1 MKEQGM
7 RIAYIGLGAM
17 GRPMAANLGSRFDT
31 RVWNRTAE
39 VARQHAEAH
48 GTTAVEDLLD
58 LADAEVICTCLPT
71 TVEVEAVA
79 CVLAPA
85 LGEGTIWLDHTSG
98 DPQQAR
104 DLAAYLG
111 SVGVDYLDAPVS
123 GGTKG
128 AEAGALTVMVG
139 GDGDAL
145 GEVAEVLD
153 AVAGRVIHVGPS
165 GAGMAVKAVN
175 NALLAAALWAAAE
188 GFAALEKAG
197 VPTSVALEVVNA
209 SSGRSNATENLFPE
223 RVVTRAFPNTFALS
237 LLAKDV
243 GLARATLD
251 AGGVEAPILHLVDRL
266 TTDAAETLGG
276 DVDHTELVRMVERA
290 AGVELR

>member
-1 MKEQGM
+1 M

-17 GRPMAANLGSRFDT
+17 GRPMAANLATRFDT

-39 VARQHAEAH
+39 VAHRHAEAN
-48 GTTAVEDLLD
+48 GTTAVEDLVD
-58 LADAEVICTCLPT
+58 LADADVVCTCLPT

-79 CVLAPA
+79 RVLAPA
-85 LGEGTIWLDHTSG
+85 LGEGTVWLDHTSG

-104 DLAAYLG
+104 DLAALLG
-111 SVGVDYLDAPVS
+111 AEGVDYLDAPVS
-123 GGTKG
+123 GGTNG

-139 GDGDAL
+139 GDAGAL
-145 GEVAEVLD
+145 AQVEVVLD
-153 AVAGRVIHVGPS
+153 AVAARVVHVGPS

-175 NALLAAALWAAAE
+175 NALLAASLWAAAE

-223 RVVTRAFPNTFALS
+223 RVVTRAFPNTFSLA

-251 AGGVEAPILHLVDRL
+251 AGDVAAPILHLVDRL
-266 TTDAAETLGG
+266 TADAAEALGG

-290 AGVELR
+290 AGVELH